1 MTPSDAQ
8 RIEQLIQQLRKIAEW
23 EHSYDAEHAIDEA
36 VDLIEQQQREI
47 ERLRVDAEKVRELIE
62 AADLVSRDA
71 TEIEWE
77 GGPTYEIGSW
87 PLTRL
92 RDALAATAP
101 KQVAD
106 SSGRAEEEK

>member
-47 ERLRVDAEKVRELIE
+47 ERLRVDAARYQHIRGEHRDYAAQFWPVNYGHGELVDNRI
-62 AADLVSRDA
+62 DA
-71 TEIEWE
+71 VM
-77 GGPTYEIGSW
+77 
-87 PLTRL
+87 
-92 RDALAATAP
+92 AATAP
-101 KQVAD
+101 M
-106 SSGRAEEEK
+106 RAEKEDGRG

>member
-47 ERLRVDAEKVRELIE
+47 ERLRGVEADARRYRWLVQEQNISYDRGAWIIYGPDFDEKFSLDQAI
-62 AADLVSRDA
+62 DA
-71 TEIEWE
+71 
-77 GGPTYEIGSW
+77 
-87 PLTRL
+87 
-92 RDALAATAP
+92 ALAATAP
-101 KQVAD
+101 M
-106 SSGRAEEEK
+106 RAEGT